1 VVDGGGQECVITAS
15 GCQHLLWPPACVH
28 DRGGCQHLLWR
39 PLAYVDAP
47 CHAAGDWVDE
57 KEDRAPIFHAAG
69 DWVDEKEDLAPI
81 FCEG

>member
-1 VVDGGGQECVITAS
+1 
-15 GCQHLLWPPACVH
+15 
-28 DRGGCQHLLWR
+28 LLWR